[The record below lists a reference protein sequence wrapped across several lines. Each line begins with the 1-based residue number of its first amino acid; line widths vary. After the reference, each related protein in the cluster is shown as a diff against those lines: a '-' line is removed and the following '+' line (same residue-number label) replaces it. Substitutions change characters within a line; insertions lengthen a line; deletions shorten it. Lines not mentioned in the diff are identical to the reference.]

1 MKFVNQYDTKSE
13 NTLSEICGNAPIVNE
28 KFEDGEFEKE
38 FI

>member
-1 MKFVNQYDTKSE
+1 MKFVNKYDTKSE
-13 NTLSEICGNAPIVNE
+13 NTLSEIFCDAPIVNE

>member
-1 MKFVNQYDTKSE
+1 MKFVNKCDAKSE
-13 NTLSEICGNAPIVNE
+13 NTLSEIFGDAPIVNE